1 MRAVRR
7 RSTLSHRHP
16 CQLPLQSLPAHC
28 MKHRRAGDSQEPV
41 AKPRLEGK
49 TALIT
54 GGASGMGAATARLFA
69 EHGARVL
76 IADLQE
82 EAGAALARTI
92 GASALFERVDVT
104 REVDVANAVASA
116 ERHWGRLDCIFNNAG
131 FGGALGPVAETTEE
145 DFDLTFDVLVKGV
158 FFGMKH
164 AAPIMQRQGAGSIIN
179 TASIAA
185 LQAGW
190 APHLYSAAK
199 AAVIAL
205 TRSVAMEMAEWN
217 VRANCICPG
226 LIATPLAVGR
236 GFTDEA
242 VTQFKAERAGEQ
254 PLNRV
259 GEPEDIARC
268 ALWLA
273 SDDSAFVTGQAH
285 AVDGGITI
293 GRPWREQPSWMR
305 QPRPITVYRPPG
317 R

>member
-1 MRAVRR
+1 MTEA
-7 RSTLSHRHP
+7 
-16 CQLPLQSLPAHC
+16 
-28 MKHRRAGDSQEPV
+28 
-41 AKPRLEGK
+41 RLEGK
-49 TALIT
+49 ATLIT
-54 GGASGMGAATARLFA
+54 GAASGMGAATARLFA
-69 EHGARVL
+69 EQGARVL

-82 EAGAALARTI
+82 DAGTALAEAI
-92 GASALFERVDVT
+92 GAPARFVRVDVT
-104 REVDVANAVASA
+104 RESDVAAAVAQA
-116 ERHWGRLDCIFNNAG
+116 ERDWGRLDCIFNNAG
-131 FGGALGPVAETTEE
+131 FGGALGPVAETSEE
-145 DFDLTFDVLVKGV
+145 DFDITIDVLVKGV

-164 AAPIMQRQGAGSIIN
+164 AAPIMRRQGAGSIIN

-190 APHLYSAAK
+190 SPHLYSAAK

-205 TRSVAMEMAEWN
+205 TRSVALEMAEWN
-217 VRANCICPG
+217 VRVNCVCPG

-236 GFTDEA
+236 GFTDAA
-242 VTQFKAERAGEQ
+242 VAQFKSERGGEQ

-285 AVDGGITI
+285 VVDGGITI
-293 GRPWREQPSWMR
+293 GRPWREQPGWMR
-305 QPRPITVYRPPG
+305 QPRAITVYRPPG